1 MRATSETE
9 NEMPLREDGT
19 TCSKHVF
26 EDCGLYWF
34 QTEDERQEGPFK
46 TCDEADDAFK
56 RYCTEFLEP

>member
-1 MRATSETE
+1 
-9 NEMPLREDGT
+9 MPLREDGT